1 MPTKENSDAQPVEE
15 EEEDDEVEATF
26 LGDPSKLF
34 NPKAN
39 SPNKVI
45 LRSSTNSL
53 EKNLNLR
60 NQGFQT
66 ILNTCFARFPKSD
79 FFLYLIYYVNLHKR
93 K

>member
-1 MPTKENSDAQPVEE
+1 MPTQENSDAQPVE

-53 EKNLNLR
+53 EKK
-60 NQGFQT
+60 
-66 ILNTCFARFPKSD
+66 PKS
-79 FFLYLIYYVNLHKR
+79 
-93 K
+93 